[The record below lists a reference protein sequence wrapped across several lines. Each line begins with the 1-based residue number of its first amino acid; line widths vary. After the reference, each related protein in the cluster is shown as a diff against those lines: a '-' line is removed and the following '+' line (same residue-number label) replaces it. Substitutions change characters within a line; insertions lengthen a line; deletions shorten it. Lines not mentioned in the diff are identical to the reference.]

1 MPAYALRISVCCS
14 AVCSS
19 GLSHPATGAVTPIP
33 SAFNDPENP
42 QTFASDAKVW
52 WVATGDDVETGAPV
66 PATTNGSA
74 PQIDGGQGTWNGLV
88 LSATMDGG
96 EASLFFTEGNGLG
109 IQASSSGGSGSSQ
122 IDAAKNEM
130 LTITFPEPVTVAAVT
145 RSEEHTYELKS
156 LMRKSYGLV

>member
-109 IQASSSGGSGSSQ
+109 IQASSSGGSEIGRASSRERVCENVW
-122 IDAAKNEM
+122 IS
-130 LTITFPEPVTVAAVT
+130 VVAVSVKKKKT
-145 RSEEHTYELKS
+145 QHQQ
-156 LMRKSYGLV
+156 